1 MPAGGWWVS
10 NLIAMRFIAVISNC
24 QLKDLRCFHRD
35 GLLAHTHN
43 NKNTTSIQTYKS
55 ITHRQQLQKYKHG
68 KINDTI
74 KIKLSNLL
82 LYIDQLIIE
91 TVHMA
96 ILLDKIYPSVET
108 CNLIGHNQG
117 AIT

>member
-1 MPAGGWWVS
+1 
-10 NLIAMRFIAVISNC
+10 MRFTAVISNC

-43 NKNTTSIQTYKS
+43 NKSTTSIQTYKS

-91 TVHMA
+91 TVRMA

-108 CNLIGHNQG
+108 CNIVEHNKE